1 MKPFARIAI
10 VSFLAP
16 AAAGGFMALIGG
28 CQFVMMDVP
37 AALTAWLDFQEV
49 PGDVAELYAHDFTG
63 KTKGEVLVE
72 YAALEGKNAVA
83 GRDWVS
89 VESPTQVWIS
99 IELPEQY
106 AREANALAKRHID
119 PCNHFLLGHGEKGSR
134 LDSWEDGLR
143 VPIDIGNPCAL
154 LNASY
159 GELGD
164 KPKSDDNL
172 AAWYAFCLDK
182 SCCWALFRRK
192 YDGETYQ
199 MWGYCRSGMLVIE
212 FDDKGIVNRQH
223 LVHYGVGDG

>member
-1 MKPFARIAI
+1 MKLFARIAI
-10 VSFLAP
+10 VSFLAL

-28 CQFVMMDVP
+28 CQFVVMDVP
-37 AALTAWLDFQEV
+37 YALTSWLDFQKV
-49 PGDVAELYAHDFTG
+49 PDDVAELYAHDFTG
-63 KTKGEVLVE
+63 KTKGEVLAE
-72 YAALEGKNAVA
+72 YVVLESKMARADRNGA
-83 GRDWVS
+83 
-89 VESPTQVWIS
+89 SPQVWIS

-182 SCCWALFRRK
+182 SCCWALFRRN

-199 MWGYCRSGMLVIE
+199 MWGYRRSCMLVIE
-212 FDDKGIVNRQH
+212 FDDKGIVKRQYP
-223 LVHYGVGDG
+223 VHYGVGDG